1 MRFMSMI
8 VRRLKPGDH
17 IQTKTGIKVIELI
30 NIADKAKIKYHDGT
44 IEYADPES
52 RLDLVMAD

>member
-1 MRFMSMI
+1 MI

-17 IQTKTGIKVIELI
+17 IQTKTGIKVIEVI